1 MIVPVILS
9 GGSGSRL
16 WPLSRDMHPKPFI
29 RLADGQS
36 LLQKAFLRA
45 ACLPDVSEIVTVTNR
60 ELLFKTEDDF
70 KEINSTGLMTSFVL
84 EPFGKNTAAAIAA
97 AASHIA
103 NQHGTNAIMLVLAA
117 DHLISDT
124 EAFKK
129 AVMTAVDLAK
139 ENKLVTF
146 GIQPKSPETGYGY
159 IEAEGNTVLRFIE
172 KPSFETAEE
181 YVLSGRFFWNSG
193 MFCFA
198 AGTLL
203 EQMQQHCLPIL
214 NAVTTCLEHSQFAK
228 GHGFSQLKLD
238 PETFKK
244 VPSDSIDYAVMEKSD
259 SVAVVPCDI
268 GWSDI
273 GSWTALGNL
282 VAPDNCGNR
291 VQGEVLLQDTHDCI
305 IHSYDHLIAAVG
317 LQNLII
323 IDTADAILV
332 ADKSCTQDVK
342 QIYNK
347 LKETEHGAHKF
358 HRTTY
363 RPWGNYTVLSESQR
377 FKIKR
382 IEVNPGASLS
392 LQMHYHRSEHWIVVS
407 GTARVIN
414 GTGERIV
421 NVNESTY
428 IPAGHQHRLE
438 NPGLLNL
445 VLIEVQSGE
454 YVGEDDIV
462 RFEDFYGRCE

>member
-1 MIVPVILS
+1 
-9 GGSGSRL
+9 
-16 WPLSRDMHPKPFI
+16 
-29 RLADGQS
+29 
-36 LLQKAFLRA
+36 
-45 ACLPDVSEIVTVTNR
+45 
-60 ELLFKTEDDF
+60 
-70 KEINSTGLMTSFVL
+70 
-84 EPFGKNTAAAIAA
+84 
-97 AASHIA
+97 
-103 NQHGTNAIMLVLAA
+103 MLVLAA
-117 DHLISDT
+117 DHLIADALAFQQAVLNAT
-124 EAFKK
+124 E
-129 AVMTAVDLAK
+129 LA
-139 ENKLVTF
+139 NVGKLVTF

-159 IEAEGNTVLRFIE
+159 IEAEGNTVLRFVE
-172 KPSFETAEE
+172 KPSLETAQE
-181 YVLSGRFFWNSG
+181 YCASGRFLWNSG

-198 AGTLL
+198 AGTLI
-203 EQMQQHCLPIL
+203 EQMKLHCPQIFDATSECINL
-214 NAVTTCLEHSQFAK
+214 SQVAN
-228 GHGFSQLKLD
+228 GQGFSQLKLNAD
-238 PETFKK
+238 AFGKI
-244 VPSDSIDYAVMEKSD
+244 PSDSIDYAVMEKSD
-259 SVAVVPCDI
+259 CVSVIPCDI

-282 VAPDNCGNR
+282 TTPDIDGNR
-291 VQGEVLLQDTHDCI
+291 TQGEVLLHNTHDCI
-305 IHSYDHLIAAVG
+305 IQSYDHLIAAVG
-317 LQNLII
+317 LKDLII

-342 QIYNK
+342 HIYTK
-347 LKETEHGAHKF
+347 LKESDHGAHKF

-363 RPWGNYTVLSESQR
+363 RPWGNYAVLSESNH

-414 GTGERIV
+414 GTNERIV
-421 NVNESTY
+421 NINESTY
-428 IPAGHQHRLE
+428 IAAGHKHRLE